1 MREVKMKMKR
11 TTELIKRKEDDVL
24 TVTLN
29 ASQLP

>member
-11 TTELIKRKEDDVL
+11 TTELIERKEDDVL